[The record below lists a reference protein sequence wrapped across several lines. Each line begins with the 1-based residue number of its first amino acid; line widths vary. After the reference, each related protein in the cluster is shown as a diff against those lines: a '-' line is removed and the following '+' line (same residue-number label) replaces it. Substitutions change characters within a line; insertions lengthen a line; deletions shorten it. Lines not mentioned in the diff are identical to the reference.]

1 MKKINSLLSR
11 FQNITPPNDAIRR
24 AVAKAISDI
33 AGVKIK
39 REDVTLQRGVA
50 FIKCSSVAKSVI
62 RSSRSA
68 ILSEIVRELPSA
80 RDTVRDLR

>member
-1 MKKINSLLSR
+1 MKKIGNLLSR
-11 FQNITPPNDAIRR
+11 FQNMTPPDDAVRR
-24 AVAKAISDI
+24 AVAKAVVDV

-62 RSSRSA
+62 RSRRAA
-68 ILSEIVRELPSA
+68 ILAEVAAGLPKA
-80 RDTVRDLR
+80 RDQVRDIR

>member
-24 AVAKAISDI
+24 AVAKAVSDI

-39 REDVTLQRGVA
+39 REDVTLQRGIA
-50 FIKCSSVAKSVI
+50 FIKCSSIAKSVI

-80 RDTVRDLR
+80 RDAVRDLR

>member
-1 MKKINSLLSR
+1 MKLVNDFLAR
-11 FQNITPPNDAIRR
+11 FKNITPPDDAVRR
-24 AVAKAISDI
+24 AVAKAVSDV

-39 REDVTLQRGVA
+39 REDVTIQRGVA

-68 ILSEIVRELPSA
+68 ILSEIAREIPSA
-80 RDTVRDLR
+80 RDSVRDLR